1 MTIHQKITYLIDN
14 DFSEDEDGILW
25 DDVVMTITPHTVNDE
40 DTTLIMHSIL
50 NEALQE
56 DKRVG
61 FVWLFKEIKNDVNK
75 VKFLID
81 VAKTNIDSYFCD
93 CILEVVS
100 FLPHTK
106 ENSDTIIE
114 LLQEQ
119 NLNQNFK
126 KSLLYIF
133 SYSDNIQW
141 IDTTKLTEILKDKKQ
156 SDVIKESIQKIIE
169 EATTPSYRQQIVRIK
184 EKFAQAKEI
193 DREFKVFGASY
204 HQYRLGRTA
213 TQKEVSDFEER
224 YSVELP
230 ECYKAFIT
238 EFCGISAIEPTEDRN
253 SFIPAPFYGF
263 FSFNHLFDAFEGVYD
278 YQKYLQK
285 EAYISPCMRWWS
297 EWNGFENEDM
307 DEFLYGLLPIGQEDI
322 EGYYVYLI
330 LNGKYK
336 GRVVYS
342 DLYSISHFCYED
354 NFLDWYE
361 RWLDEVIQG
370 NILQNFAHHIIG
382 DEEELLNKLNDT
394 EDECTQLQL
403 LDSFDKFKSLKKSS
417 LTQLSNYFNSK
428 NKDIYYKTIELIA
441 KYGDDDLEVEEL
453 KKMIKSASD
462 DKCADAC
469 LIIFEYKKDKIYW
482 KDMLIERLKTV
493 KSTYTLSFILDILDK
508 IKYNYLDE
516 ILPLLEGADSYK
528 KEEIYDKIDK
538 FPNKAFTLTLKI
550 KWHNFVAFIKDI
562 FIVATML
569 IIGVLYFSIW
579 ILIIIPFEYIS
590 SMFKKLGR
598 SKNE

>member
-1 MTIHQKITYLIDN
+1 MSKYSTQ
-14 DFSEDEDGILW
+14 
-25 DDVVMTITPHTVNDE
+25 
-40 DTTLIMHSIL
+40 
-50 NEALQE
+50 
-56 DKRVG
+56 
-61 FVWLFKEIKNDVNK
+61 IK
-75 VKFLID
+75 
-81 VAKTNIDSYFCD
+81 
-93 CILEVVS
+93 
-100 FLPHTK
+100 
-106 ENSDTIIE
+106 
-114 LLQEQ
+114 
-119 NLNQNFK
+119 
-126 KSLLYIF
+126 
-133 SYSDNIQW
+133 
-141 IDTTKLTEILKDKKQ
+141 
-156 SDVIKESIQKIIE
+156 
-169 EATTPSYRQQIVRIK
+169 RIK
-184 EKFAQAKEI
+184 EKFNQAKEA
-193 DREFKVFGASY
+193 DREFKVFGASEHKY
-204 HQYRLGRTA
+204 QLGRVVTE
-213 TQKEVSDFEER
+213 KEVLAFEKK
-224 YSVELP
+224 YDVNLP
-230 ECYKAFIT
+230 VCYRAFIT

-253 SFIPAPFYGF
+253 SFIPAPFYGL

-278 YQKYLQK
+278 YQKYIQK

-307 DEFLYGLLPIGQEDI
+307 DEFLYGLLLIGQEDI

-370 NILQNFAHHIIG
+370 NILQNFAYHIIG

-428 NKDIYYKTIELIA
+428 NKDIYYKTIKLIA
-441 KYGDDDLEVEEL
+441 KYGDGDLEIEEL

-493 KSTYTLSFILDILDK
+493 KSTYTLALILDILDK

-550 KWHNFVAFIKDI
+550 KFYNSLRTLKDTI
-562 FIVATML
+562 ISIILL
-569 IIGVLYFSIW
+569 ISGLIYFSILVLKVA
-579 ILIIIPFEYIS
+579 IRYIY
-590 SMFKKLGR
+590 FKLK
-598 SKNE
+598 E